1 MRHPVLKHLSEHTW
15 LWVAGLAALGLVLS
29 LLGIGTPAALSFM
42 VIGLLVMMK
51 SQRTDILTII
61 TEDPLEDNRDA
72 NVGGFDR
79 ALNGREPMR

>member
-1 MRHPVLKHLSEHTW
+1 
-15 LWVAGLAALGLVLS
+15 
-29 LLGIGTPAALSFM
+29 M

-51 SQRTDILTII
+51 SQRADILTII
-61 TEDPLEDNRDA
+61 TEDPFEDSGNA